1 MTSPM
6 VVYVITILILV
17 CLNGIAAL
25 GFNLQFAEAGIVNL
39 AYIMLIAV
47 GAYMTGI
54 AGVGRPP
61 PGDLVT
67 HYIGGFQWAF
77 PWDLLFGI
85 ACTVGF
91 AMALG
96 FVALR
101 RLRHDYLALALVSI
115 LQGMQI
121 LVGTNGGLFNG
132 AAGITGVPAPGGDL
146 PLLQSQLVFLGVS
159 VVALA
164 LTYTLVSRIT
174 HSPLGRVLKAIR
186 EDEEAAA
193 SLGKYTMLFKLTA
206 FAVGGGIAGLAGGL
220 FAMYAGG
227 WSSTAWLPQEG
238 LVLLAAVIIG
248 GRGRNLG
255 VVVGTIVSVGV
266 IQQASGF
273 LPLPQGVSVTILP
286 QLQAMLLGALIIAFL
301 WLRPQGILPE
311 QKEKFEKINYAADF
325 ELAAGGSMATTGSRV
340 SEASGHPIDE

>member
-1 MTSPM
+1 MTSPILI
-6 VVYVITILILV
+6 YVLTILILV
-17 CLNGIAAL
+17 CLNSVAAL

-39 AYIMLIAV
+39 AYIMLVAV

-54 AGVGRPP
+54 AAVGPP
-61 PGDLVT
+61 PKGDIVT

-85 ACTVGF
+85 GCATIF
-91 AMALG
+91 ALLLG

-101 RLRHDYLALALVSI
+101 RLRHDYLALSLVSI

-121 LVGTNGGLFNG
+121 LVGTNTRLFNG
-132 AAGITGVPAPGGDL
+132 ITGITGVPAPGGDL
-146 PLLQSQLVFLGVS
+146 PLLQSQLIFLGIAAVC
-159 VVALA
+159 LL
-164 LTYTLVSRIT
+164 LTYILLTRIT
-174 HSPLGRVLKAIR
+174 RSPLGRVLKAIR

-206 FAVGGGIAGLAGGL
+206 FGVGGGIAGLAGGL

-238 LVLLAAVIIG
+238 LILLASVIIG

-255 VVVGTIVSVGV
+255 VIVGTIVTVGV
-266 IQQASGF
+266 IQQSSGF
-273 LPLPQGVSVTILP
+273 LPLPPGISITILP
-286 QLQAMLLGALIIAFL
+286 QLQVMLLGALIIVFL
-301 WLRPQGILPE
+301 WLRPEGILPE
-311 QKEKFEKINYAADF
+311 QKEKFEKIAP
-325 ELAAGGSMATTGSRV
+325 EPVAT
-340 SEASGHPIDE
+340 ASTSAPAVGPQA

>member
-1 MTSPM
+1 MTAPTLI
-6 VVYVITILILV
+6 YVLTILILI
-17 CLNGIAAL
+17 CLNAIAAL

-39 AYIMLIAV
+39 AYIMLVAV

-54 AGVGRPP
+54 AAVGPPP

-67 HYIGGFQWAF
+67 HYIGGFQWPF

-85 ACTVGF
+85 GCAVVF
-91 AMALG
+91 ALLLG
-96 FVALR
+96 LVALR

-121 LVGTNGGLFNG
+121 LVGTNTRLFNG
-132 AAGITGVPAPGGDL
+132 ITGITGVPAPGGDL
-146 PLLQSQLVFLGVS
+146 PLLQSQLVFLGVA
-159 VVALA
+159 VVCLA
-164 LTYTLVSRIT
+164 LTYAFLSRIT

-193 SLGKYTMLFKLTA
+193 SLGKYTVVFKLTA
-206 FAVGGGIAGLAGGL
+206 FAIGGGVAGLAGGL

-238 LVLLAAVIIG
+238 LILLASVIIG

-255 VVVGTIVSVGV
+255 VVVGTIATVGV
-266 IQQASGF
+266 IQQLSGF
-273 LPLPQGVSVTILP
+273 LPLPQGLSVTILP
-286 QLQAMLLGALIIAFL
+286 QLQVMLLGALIIVFL
-301 WLRPQGILPE
+301 WLRPEGILPE
-311 QKEKFEKINYAADF
+311 QKEKFEKISLDPVPGVAA
-325 ELAAGGSMATTGSRV
+325 AAPAVAGAGAGPAPGGGKS
-340 SEASGHPIDE
+340 

>member
-1 MTSPM
+1 MIDVSDSILI
-6 VVYVITILILV
+6 YVLTILILV

-39 AYIMLIAV
+39 AYIMLVAV

-54 AGVGRPP
+54 AAVGPPP

-77 PWDLLFGI
+77 PWNLLFGT
-85 ACTVGF
+85 ACAVAF
-91 AMALG
+91 AFALG
-96 FVALR
+96 VVALR

-121 LVGTNGGLFNG
+121 LVGTNTRLFNG
-132 AAGITGVPAPGGDL
+132 ITGITGVPAPGGDL
-146 PLLQSQLVFLGVS
+146 PLLQSQFVFLGVS
-159 VVALA
+159 IIALA
-164 LTYTLVSRIT
+164 FVYTFLTRIT
-174 HSPLGRVLKAIR
+174 SSPLGRVLKAIR

-193 SLGKYTMLFKLTA
+193 SLGKVTMLFKLTA
-206 FAVGGGIAGLAGGL
+206 FAIGGGVAGLAGGL

-227 WSSTAWLPQEG
+227 WSSTAWLPQES
-238 LVLLAAVIIG
+238 LALLAAVIIG

-255 VVVGTIVSVGV
+255 VIVGTIVAVGV

-273 LPLPQGVSVTILP
+273 LPLPPGVSVTVLP
-286 QLQAMLLGALIIAFL
+286 QLQAMTLGALIIVFL
-301 WLRPQGILPE
+301 WLRPEGILPE
-311 QKEKFEKINYAADF
+311 QKEKFEKIPLSTSGASQTHGPVTEARVTKED
-325 ELAAGGSMATTGSRV
+325 LARK
-340 SEASGHPIDE
+340 